1 MRDLIF
7 AAIMLALPLATAW
20 ALSRTLPARLR
31 FLSGVA
37 LIMAALVALL
47 IWASFGCTAEG
58 ETWASCRPD
67 ALTPL
72 ANSLR
77 PLLLDNV
84 TAVLLI
90 CPAALIFAGINAVIR
105 RERHDS

>member
-20 ALSRTLPARLR
+20 ALRRALPARLR
-31 FLSGVA
+31 FLSGAA
-37 LIMAALVALL
+37 LVMAGLVALL
-47 IWASFGCTAEG
+47 VWASFGCTTEAQA
-58 ETWASCRPD
+58 WASCRPD

-72 ANSLR
+72 FNSLR
-77 PLLLDNV
+77 PLLLNNV
-84 TAVLLI
+84 TAVLLL
-90 CPAALIFAGINAVIR
+90 CPAALIFAGINTLIR